1 MLLKTFQREA
11 RQRALSED
19 LKDSSYTSTF
29 DCIACALINTD
40 LDPTYYGPF
49 PDSV

>member
-1 MLLKTFQREA
+1 MASREA
-11 RQRALSED
+11 RQRALSEN
-19 LKDSSYTSTF
+19 LKDPTYASTF

-40 LDPTYYGPF
+40 LDPSYYGPF